1 MEQKK
6 KTILI
11 IGSVLAAVGFCVLSV
26 GLTAW
31 LIYEHYFVTPIN
43 NVLEGL

>member
-11 IGSVLAAVGFCVLSV
+11 IGSVLAVAGICVLSG

-31 LIYEHYFVTPIN
+31 LIYERYFVTPIN
-43 NVLEGL
+43 NAFEGL